1 MLSPH
6 QSKSVHSY
14 LNECKFRIHKSQHRV
29 LKPDSCQFKATAKGS
44 EKEKQVKGFY
54 GLMTGM
60 GSNGQEKE

>member
-44 EKEKQVKGFY
+44 EKEK
-54 GLMTGM
+54 
-60 GSNGQEKE
+60 